1 MDVVLTKDV
10 EKVGKQG
17 TVVNVKPGFA
27 RNYLLPQKL
36 ALAATP
42 GTLKAIEERARQ
54 QAKKSERLKQDA
66 ETVKKKIE
74 GLRITLK
81 LAVGEGDAPFGS
93 VSAHDVMDALAQ
105 EKVDVPKTA
114 IHLAE
119 PIKSLG
125 VFDVPVRVHPDV
137 TATLKL
143 WVVKE

>member
-17 TVVNVKPGFA
+17 AVVHVKPGFA
-27 RNYLLPQKL
+27 RNYLLPQGL
-36 ALAATP
+36 ALAATA
-42 GTLKAIEERARQ
+42 GTLKTMQERERQ
-54 QAKKSERLKQDA
+54 QAKKAARLKQDA

-105 EKVDVPKTA
+105 EQVAVPKTA

-119 PIKSLG
+119 AIKSLG